1 MSYAWEG
8 IIRNHSTSIK
18 FLSVSLVQS
27 VLMFGFI

>member
-8 IIRNHSTSIK
+8 IIRNHSTSIT